1 MNRLRQLWHYAR
13 KLYGLGRRLCSTG
26 EARPYPVIPVTPVV
40 TSLFLGALLG
50 VPSWLKL
57 AKRTRKP
64 NWQRLIRYGE
74 ALNHEVFNYVS

>member
-1 MNRLRQLWHYAR
+1 M
-13 KLYGLGRRLCSTG
+13 
-26 EARPYPVIPVTPVV
+26 

-64 NWQRLIRYGE
+64 NWQRLVRYAE
-74 ALNHEVFNYVS
+74 ALNHEVFKQLHPHWLRHTTAVFLLKAGVDCATDCMGDPFYF